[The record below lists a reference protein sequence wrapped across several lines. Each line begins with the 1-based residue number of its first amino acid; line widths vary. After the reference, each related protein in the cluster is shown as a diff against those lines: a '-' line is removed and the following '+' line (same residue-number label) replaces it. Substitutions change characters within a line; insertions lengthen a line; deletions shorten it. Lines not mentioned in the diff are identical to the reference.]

1 VQEAWVMLV
10 KHDAQLGEA
19 LGRSQM
25 HGRFAL
31 PATRR
36 KVNAFLYFTERR
48 RMATT
53 RTWEPMER
61 ASAPRLSSDLTVLKW
76 PLAAACMSAD
86 PVAIP
91 PHQHTST
98 PAQSTEAQKHE
109 AKKSRCKSLSSVLE
123 YNPTHKCRS
132 THTFR
137 GCMVLT
143 DSFCEGGGDG
153 KHALK
158 HDEHVKAS
166 AQALPRTTND
176 ELSQDMHSHPQFS
189 ARHLCS

>member
-1 VQEAWVMLV
+1 MQEAWVMLV

-98 PAQSTEAQKHE
+98 EHRSTEARSKEEQVQVIEQCTGIQSDPQMQKYAHIQRVYG
-109 AKKSRCKSLSSVLE
+109 A
-123 YNPTHKCRS
+123 
-132 THTFR
+132 
-137 GCMVLT
+137 
-143 DSFCEGGGDG
+143 DG
-153 KHALK
+153 
-158 HDEHVKAS
+158 
-166 AQALPRTTND
+166 
-176 ELSQDMHSHPQFS
+176 QF
-189 ARHLCS
+189 L